1 MLQFGNFV
9 ERAEAALGRL
19 SLSLAELHTTSE
31 LHPLVLADVGST
43 VESGGDLYG
52 SFSPRVEAS
61 STVVAPVLQIMP
73 RLQKL
78 CGELVIPQS
87 DEPTKVDSL
96 VASVMASSLSQA
108 PGFEESG
115 DVDRARHVVSVDGVM
130 SKKSGAAE

>member
-19 SLSLAELHTTSE
+19 SLSLVELHTTSE

-61 STVVAPVLQIMP
+61 STAVAPVLQIMP
-73 RLQKL
+73 GLQKL

-87 DEPTKVDSL
+87 DEPAKVDSL
-96 VASVMASSLSQA
+96 VASVMASSPSQA

-115 DVDRARHVVSVDGVM
+115 DVDRAMVPIDGVM
-130 SKKSGAAE
+130 SKKSGVAE

>member
-1 MLQFGNFV
+1 
-9 ERAEAALGRL
+9 
-19 SLSLAELHTTSE
+19 
-31 LHPLVLADVGST
+31 LADVGST
-43 VESGGDLYG
+43 VESGRDLYG

-78 CGELVIPQS
+78 CGELLVIPQS
-87 DEPTKVDSL
+87 DEPAKVDSL
-96 VASVMASSLSQA
+96 VASVMASSPSQA

>member
-1 MLQFGNFV
+1 
-9 ERAEAALGRL
+9 
-19 SLSLAELHTTSE
+19 
-31 LHPLVLADVGST
+31 LADVGST

-87 DEPTKVDSL
+87 DEPAKVGSL